1 MRARGGHSGV
11 AMARTVARSEFSGA
25 GWRERV
31 SEERTGEAKL
41 QAQAIRRRWS
51 RLDELRRRKE
61 LAGG

>member
-1 MRARGGHSGV
+1 M